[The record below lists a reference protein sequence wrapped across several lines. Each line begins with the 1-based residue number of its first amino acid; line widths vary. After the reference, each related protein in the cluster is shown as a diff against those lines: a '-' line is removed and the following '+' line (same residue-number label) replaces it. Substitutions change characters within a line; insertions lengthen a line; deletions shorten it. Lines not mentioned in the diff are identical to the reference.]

1 MGKRRHRAK
10 AKPKPK
16 TSLLRKFIHWFL
28 ELLKWFLSFL
38 AGGVITAFCPGIFEA
53 CKVTIENTSSTFRQK
68 IVDFRY
74 VSAAQCDLHDL
85 SALAFVLVVIIFLA
99 LLWMLLVQTHLRL
112 RDMTRD
118 FENRKEKERLLGKI
132 KSGKE
137 PLPPPNNLDAIRAD
151 NSKRIAYLSRKLPL
165 CRWVSKCQL
174 YAIIVGTFYFV
185 PSMLLM
191 LDSHFLVRSFQR
203 NCTVIRPY
211 VSETEMD
218 VLKLKWI
225 IMQSKADYLAIK
237 DELATYRERIQMYS
251 AVAPEEEIVGGDSGI
266 DGEK

>member
-1 MGKRRHRAK
+1 MSKRRHRAK
-10 AKPKPK
+10 AKPQPK
-16 TSLLRKFIHWFL
+16 TSLLRKFIHWL
-28 ELLKWFLSFL
+28 WELLKWFLSFL
-38 AGGVITAFCPGIFEA
+38 AGGIITAFCPGIFEA

-74 VSAAQCDLHDL
+74 VSAAQCDLNDL
-85 SALAFVLVVIIFLA
+85 SVMAFILVVIILLA
-99 LLWMLLVQTHLRL
+99 FLWMLMIKTRL
-112 RDMTRD
+112 QLNDMTRNL
-118 FENRKEKERLLGKI
+118 ESRKEKERLLGKI
-132 KSGKE
+132 KSGKQ
-137 PLPPPNNLDAIRAD
+137 PLPPKNDLDAIRAD

-165 CRWVSKCQL
+165 CRWVSKGQM

-191 LDSHFLVRSFQR
+191 LDSHFLLRNFQR

-211 VSETEMD
+211 VSDTEMD

-237 DELATYRERIQMYS
+237 DELAAYRERIQMYS
-251 AVAPEEEIVGGDSGI
+251 AVAPGDEIVGGDSGI
-266 DGEK
+266 AEGK

>member
-85 SALAFVLVVIIFLA
+85 SALAFILLVIIFLA
-99 LLWMLLVQTHLRL
+99 LLWMLMIKTRL
-112 RDMTRD
+112 QLKDLTRNL
-118 FENRKEKERLLGKI
+118 ENRKERECLLEKI
-132 KSGKE
+132 KAGKQT
-137 PLPPPNNLDAIRAD
+137 LPPQNDLDAIRSD

-165 CRWVSKCQL
+165 CRWVSKGQL
-174 YAIIVGTFYFV
+174 YAIIVGTSYFV
-185 PSMLLM
+185 PTMLLM
-191 LDSHFLVRSFQR
+191 LDSHFLLKNFQR
-203 NCTVIRPY
+203 NCTLIRPY

-225 IMQSKADYLAIK
+225 IMRSKADYLAIK
-237 DELATYRERIQMYS
+237 DELAEYRERIKMRSTVGQGNES
-251 AVAPEEEIVGGDSGI
+251 AAGHIGI
-266 DGEK
+266 NGER